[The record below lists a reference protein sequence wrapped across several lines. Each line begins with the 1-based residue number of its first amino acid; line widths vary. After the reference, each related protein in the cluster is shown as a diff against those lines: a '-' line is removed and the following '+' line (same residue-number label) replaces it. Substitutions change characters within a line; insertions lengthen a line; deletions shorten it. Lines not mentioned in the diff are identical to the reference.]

1 VCEASAAAPQTCSM
15 PCGWVG
21 DHSRAPIFTRRE
33 YRCRP
38 GLHRPGC
45 GGSTPPS
52 RRVRVASIAAMQRS
66 LKPQSTGQHRGD
78 PPFRRRGSVAT
89 RACARPQRCAPS
101 ALAARKCSLRRPHLL
116 KEQARLKKVESEP
129 ALRAVNS
136 AFCIHTSAFTHAS
149 VVKLPSSWWPCAS
162 TFERRVCG

>member
-1 VCEASAAAPQTCSM
+1 MLVHFPRSAAVREASAAAPQTCSM

-89 RACARPQRCAPS
+89 GACARPQRCARS
-101 ALAARKCSLRRPHLL
+101 ALAARKCSLRPPHFL
-116 KEQARLKKVESEP
+116 KEEARMKKDEVEP
-129 ALRAVNS
+129 GLRGWNHS
-136 AFCIHTSAFTHAS
+136 AFCL
-149 VVKLPSSWWPCAS
+149 LPSFPHPW
-162 TFERRVCG
+162 